1 MNPRLPLL
9 ARWRAWLPPLLLG
22 LALGLAPVIG
32 TAAPPPIDTVQLT
45 GHSSDELLRGYH
57 YALDP
62 FAGPASEGPARA
74 DPARAEAL
82 WRAGHFR
89 PGPTNDRPLNLG
101 FRHQRLWLRVVVRN
115 SLPDRT
121 RFVWSFY
128 CFLDSAVLYR
138 AQPDAGGGGP
148 PTRLAGASARAV
160 AAERAF
166 PARSLSLPVMLAP
179 GETAVLYARLDDFA
193 GALYVPTD
201 VTSAEDFLAWEATY
215 LTEWHW
221 VWLLGFYACSAAF
234 NLVMFGFLRDRIHL
248 WYALY
253 VVLSTL
259 FLLMEDGLAAL
270 VLPAGV
276 HRAAWAVGQYN
287 VLLLAAAVGL
297 RILQLFIGHRAEWP
311 RLYRAG
317 QVLSATA
324 AVFALAYA
332 GVFPVALQSGGSA
345 AATALNLTRETLL
358 VLTAAYA
365 ITALVAGARSRTR
378 RAAARTYALAY
389 ACFFGGAALFWLI
402 HAGWRNSILVR
413 PNELA
418 WGLVLE
424 MLLLNALLAGRFRD
438 ALRQAARLRI
448 RDLRR
453 RNTLSE
459 RLITAQEAE
468 REKLGQELHDA
479 LGPGLMAVQ
488 LALRGRAVREGLA
501 ADPAAAEAVRRAQ
514 TIAADLHTEVRAL
527 SHGWQPTDLAREG
540 LAGALDALV
549 AAVNLRGTPQVQ
561 THFDPGLTELPAPVQ
576 LAAYRIAAELLHN
589 AVRHAHATTVV
600 VQLLR
605 FPDHLQLMVE
615 DDGRGFAANGLGTS
629 VGLGLRGVRARAAYV
644 GGTVAIDSSARG
656 TVITVT
662 LPG

>member
-1 MNPRLPLL
+1 MLL
-9 ARWRAWLPPLLLG
+9 AGGLLALLLG
-22 LALGLAPVIG
+22 LAGSPARASG
-32 TAAPPPIDTVQLT
+32 AASPPPADTVQLT
-45 GHSSDELLRGYH
+45 GHNADELLRAYT

-62 FAGPASEGPARA
+62 FAGRAAA

-82 WRAGHFR
+82 WRAGRFR
-89 PGPTNDRPLNLG
+89 PGPANDRPLNLG

-115 SLPDRT
+115 ALPDRT

-138 AQPDAGGGGP
+138 AAPKSSGR
-148 PTRLAGASARAV
+148 TVRLAGASARAV

-166 PARSLSLPVMLAP
+166 PARSLSLPFVLGP
-179 GETAVLYARLDDFA
+179 GETAVLYARLDDYA

-201 VTSAEDFLAWEATY
+201 VTTAEDFLAWEGTY

-221 VWLLGFYACSAAF
+221 VWLLGFYACSAVL
-234 NLVMFGFLRDRIHL
+234 NLMLFGFLRDRIHL

-253 VVLSTL
+253 VALSTL

-270 VLPAGV
+270 VLPAGL

-317 QVLSATA
+317 TALSGAA

-332 GVFPVALQSGGSA
+332 GLFPLALRTGGPA
-345 AATALNLTRETLL
+345 AATALNVTRETLL
-358 VLTAAYA
+358 VFTAAYA
-365 ITALVAGARSRTR
+365 IGALAAGARSRAR

-389 ACFFGGAALFWLI
+389 ACFFGGGALFWLI

-448 RDLRR
+448 RDLSR

-488 LALRGRAVREGLA
+488 LALRGRAVREGLVA
-501 ADPAAAEAVRRAQ
+501 APAAAEAVQRAQ

-527 SHGWQPTDLAREG
+527 SHGWQPADLTREG
-540 LAGALDALV
+540 LAGALAALV
-549 AAVNLRGTPQVQ
+549 AAVNLRGTPHVQ
-561 THFDPGLTELPAPVQ
+561 THFDRGLADLPAPTQ

-589 AVRHAHATTVV
+589 AVRHAHATTVM

-605 FPDHLQLMVE
+605 FPDYLQLMVE
-615 DDGRGFAANGLGTS
+615 DDGKGFETKAAGA
-629 VGLGLRGVRARAAYV
+629 GLGLRGVRARAAYV
-644 GGTVAIDSSARG
+644 GGRVEIDSSGRG
-656 TVITVT
+656 TVVTVT

>member
-1 MNPRLPLL
+1 MTKRLPRLLRQCL
-9 ARWRAWLPPLLLG
+9 TLG
-22 LALGLAPVIG
+22 LWLWALAAHAAG
-32 TAAPPPIDTVQLT
+32 APPDTVLLRRQT
-45 GHSSDELLRGYH
+45 ADPLLRGYT
-57 YALDP
+57 YALEP
-62 FAGPASEGPARA
+62 FGAGPA
-74 DPARAEAL
+74 DPARADAL
-82 WRAGHFR
+82 WRAGRFR

-115 SLPDRT
+115 TLPDRT

-138 AQPDAGGGGP
+138 ADAADRLR
-148 PTRLAGASARAV
+148 RLAGASARAV
-160 AAERAF
+160 ARDRVF
-166 PARSLSLPVMLAP
+166 PARSLSLPLTLAP
-179 GETAVLYARLDDFA
+179 NETAVLYARLDDFA

-201 VTSAEDFLAWEATY
+201 LTTAEDFLAWEATY

-221 VWLLGFYACSAAF
+221 VWLLGFYAFSAVF
-234 NLVMFGFLRDRIHL
+234 NVLLFGFLRDRIHL

-253 VVLSTL
+253 VGLSML

-270 VLPAGV
+270 VLPAWA

-297 RILQLFIGHRAEWP
+297 RILQLFVGHRAEWP
-311 RLYRAG
+311 RLYKAG
-317 QVLSATA
+317 QWLSATA
-324 AVFALAYA
+324 AGFALVYA
-332 GVFPVALQSGGSA
+332 TLFPLALAGGGSA
-345 AATALNLTRETLL
+345 AAALNFTREALL

-365 ITALVAGARSRTR
+365 IWALAAGARSPRR

-424 MLLLNALLAGRFRD
+424 MLLLNALLAGRFRT

-448 RDLRR
+448 RDLHR
-453 RNTLSE
+453 RNALSE
-459 RLITAQEAE
+459 RLIAAQEAE

-479 LGPGLMAVQ
+479 LGPGLLAVQ
-488 LALRGRAVREGLA
+488 LALRGRAVRA
-501 ADPAAAEAVRRAQ
+501 AVAPDPAAAEAVARAS
-514 TIAADLHTEVRAL
+514 TVAADLHTEVRAL
-527 SHGWQPTDLAREG
+527 SHGWQPADLPREG
-540 LAGALDALV
+540 LAGALGALV
-549 AAVNLRGTPQVQ
+549 AALNLRDQPHVQ
-561 THFDPGLTELPAPVQ
+561 THFDHDLGPLPAAVQ
-576 LAAYRIAAELLHN
+576 LAAYRIGAELLHN

-605 FPDHLQLMVE
+605 FPDHLLLMVE
-615 DDGRGFAANGLGTS
+615 DDGRGFAPAGATRA
-629 VGLGLRGVRARAAYV
+629 GLGLRSVRARAAYV
-644 GGTVAIDSSARG
+644 GGTVEIDSSGRG
-656 TVITVT
+656 TVVTVQ
-662 LPG
+662 LPAAAAVPTTEVVL